1 MSIKQISIFLENRK
15 GRLADVTD
23 LLTRSKINMRALSL
37 ADTADFGVLRII
49 VNDREK
55 CLQVLRDND
64 FIAQETDVVAVEV
77 PDEPGGLHAILAL
90 FDENEINIEYMYAFV
105 EKKMDRAAVIFK
117 IDDHE
122 KALDVLKTKG
132 INVLTR
138 DVIEGV

>member
-15 GRLADVTD
+15 GRLADVTRIM
-23 LLTRSKINMRALSL
+23 TESKINMRALSL

-49 VNDREK
+49 VDDQEK
-55 CLQVLRDND
+55 CLRVLREND
-64 FIAQETDVVAVEV
+64 FIAQEIDVIAVEV
-77 PDEPGGLHAILAL
+77 PDEPGGLYGILSL
-90 FDENEINIEYMYAFV
+90 FDRHDVNIEYMYAFV

-122 KALDVLKTKG
+122 KANRILREND

>member
-15 GRLADVTD
+15 GRLADVTRIM
-23 LLTRSKINMRALSL
+23 TKSKINMRALSL

-49 VNDREK
+49 VDDQER
-55 CLQVLRDND
+55 CLRVLREND
-64 FIAQETDVVAVEV
+64 FIAQETDVIAVEV
-77 PDEPGGLHAILAL
+77 PDEPGGLHGILSL
-90 FDENEINIEYMYAFV
+90 FDQHDVNIEYMYAFV

-122 KALDVLKTKG
+122 RANEVLKENN

>member
-15 GRLADVTD
+15 GRLAEVTRIM
-23 LLTRSKINMRALSL
+23 TESKINMRALSL

-49 VNDREK
+49 VDDQER
-55 CLQVLRDND
+55 CLRVLREND
-64 FIAQETDVVAVEV
+64 FIAQETDVIAVEV
-77 PDEPGGLHAILAL
+77 PDEPGGLHGILSL
-90 FDENEINIEYMYAFV
+90 FDQNDVNIEYMYAFV

-117 IDDHE
+117 IDDYE
-122 KALDVLKTKG
+122 KAGEVLKEND